1 MFSISKNRDTAI
13 RTYEHNGNRLEI
25 TPSGKGMATIW
36 DKDVLIYCI
45 SQLIE
50 GINRGKEPNRTIRL
64 RAHDLLVATNRHTGG
79 SDYDSLHQA
88 FERLRGTTITT
99 DIRTNGER
107 IRTGFGMIDDWTIIE
122 KSPDDERMVAVEVTL
137 SRWTY
142 QAVLGKEILSIDK
155 EYFQLRGGL
164 ERRFYELA
172 RKHCGN
178 QSKWAIGMELLHKK
192 SGARSPLKAFRHLA
206 LKIVAADHL
215 PRYNTRYDSAKDMV
229 TFYNRRGSKA
239 SQSRLKDIRNEMGQE
254 SLF

>member
-1 MFSISKNRDTAI
+1 MFSLSKNKDTSV
-13 RTYEHNGNRLEI
+13 RTYEHNGNKLEI
-25 TPSGKGMATIW
+25 TPSGKGLATIW
-36 DKDVLIYCI
+36 DKDILIYCI

-50 GINRGKEPNRTIRL
+50 GINRGQEPSRTIRL

-79 SDYDSLHQA
+79 SDYDRLHQA

-99 DIRTNGER
+99 DIKTNGER
-107 IRTGFGMIDDWTIIE
+107 IRSGFGMIDEWMIIE

-142 QAVLGKEILSIDK
+142 HAVLGKEVLSIDK
-155 EYFQLRGGL
+155 DYFRLRGGL

-178 QSKWAIGMELLHKK
+178 QAKWGISIELLHKK
-192 SGARSPLKAFRHLA
+192 SGARSPLKAFRHEVQ
-206 LKIVAADHL
+206 KIVASNHL
-215 PRYNTRYDSAKDMV
+215 PRYRMRYNETKDQI
-229 TFYNRRGSKA
+229 TFYNRGGPKA
-239 SQSRLKDIRNEMGQE
+239 SQALIKDIRSQIQQE